1 MRHVSTQLADGPSGG
16 RRLAILALVVGTLT
30 TSLGVD
36 AGASGLPGRDMGP
49 PTVTGASLRFSHPH
63 QRLRHG
69 DAHAAGLTPRQV
81 ARIVPDVAAG
91 LHRSPTLPR
100 YAGAS
105 VLAAHRGVMVT
116 DAAVGYAVLYAD
128 ARPTRLPPGSR
139 VPARPDT
146 IWDLASLTKLFTSIV
161 TVQLVER
168 HALDLDAPVARYIP
182 EFGQRG
188 KAAITVRELL
198 THTSGL
204 QPDLPLW
211 RDWHSRAERV
221 AAVYA
226 VAPISEPGT
235 AYHYSDLNMITL
247 GLLAERISG
256 LPLDRLVATRI
267 TQPLGML
274 DTGFNPPASKLGRIA
289 ATEYEPELGR
299 GMVRGSVHDENAW
312 ALGGVAG
319 HAGLFSTTRDL
330 AVLCQ
335 TLLNGGRYAGHR
347 ILAPNSVRSLLT
359 NANTAFPAAAH
370 GLGFELSQRWYMDAL
385 SSPVTAGH
393 TGFTGTSLV
402 LDPLS
407 DSFVILLANRVHPSR
422 EWGDDN
428 AVRRAVARDLAMA
441 LPVRPPTGD
450 RAWFAGRGDNLD
462 ARLTAALRAP
472 APDGGAWLRFDLWFD
487 TEAGR
492 DFGYLEA
499 SEDFGMTW
507 HQVSLRLRAAHH
519 QWATA
524 GAFSGFEGRQ
534 WLAASARLPERTDLV
549 RWRYTTDRA
558 GLGRGVYVHDIRVSA
573 PGQMLFD
580 RGDTTRLIADGW
592 FRSTA

>member
-1 MRHVSTQLADGPSGG
+1 VAGG
-16 RRLAILALVVGTLT
+16 RSLAVLAVAVATLT
-30 TSLGVD
+30 AGLSVD
-36 AGASGLPGRDMGP
+36 AGASGALGRDSGP

-63 QRLRHG
+63 QVLRPG
-69 DAHAAGLTPRQV
+69 DARSAGLTPHQV

-91 LHRSPTLPR
+91 LHPSPTLPR

-105 VLAAHRGVMVT
+105 VLAAHRGVIVT

-128 ARPTRLPPGSR
+128 ARPTRLPPDLR
-139 VPARPDT
+139 VQARPDT

-161 TVQLVER
+161 AVQLVER
-168 HALDLDAPVARYIP
+168 HLLDLDAPVARYLP
-182 EFGQRG
+182 EFGQHG

-211 RDWHSRAERV
+211 RDWHSRTERI

-247 GLLAERISG
+247 GLLTERITG
-256 LPLDRLVATRI
+256 QPLDRLVASRI
-267 TQPLGML
+267 TGPLGMV
-274 DTGFNPPASKLGRIA
+274 DTGYNPPAAKLDRIA
-289 ATEYEPELGR
+289 ATEYEPQQGR

-335 TLLNGGRYAGHR
+335 ALLNGGRYAGHR
-347 ILAPNSVRSLLT
+347 ILAPNSVRALLT
-359 NANTAFPAAAH
+359 NANTAFPDAAH

-422 EWGDDN
+422 NWGNDN
-428 AVRRAVARDLAMA
+428 GVRRAVARDLAMA
-441 LPVRPPTGD
+441 LPVSPPTGD
-450 RAWFAGRGDNLD
+450 RAWFAGRADNLD
-462 ARLTAALRAP
+462 SRLTATLRAP
-472 APDGGAWLRFDLWFD
+472 VPDGGAWLRFDLWYD
-487 TEAGR
+487 TEADR
-492 DFGYLEA
+492 DIGYLEA

-507 HQVSLRLRAAHH
+507 RQVPLRLRAPHH
-519 QWATA
+519 QWTTA

-534 WLAASARLPERTDLV
+534 WLAASARLPARTDLV
-549 RWRYTTDRA
+549 RWRYTTDRS
-558 GLGRGVYVHDIRVSA
+558 GLGRGVYVHDIRISA
-573 PGQMLFD
+573 PGQVLFD
-580 RGDTTRLIADGW
+580 RGDVARLIPDGW